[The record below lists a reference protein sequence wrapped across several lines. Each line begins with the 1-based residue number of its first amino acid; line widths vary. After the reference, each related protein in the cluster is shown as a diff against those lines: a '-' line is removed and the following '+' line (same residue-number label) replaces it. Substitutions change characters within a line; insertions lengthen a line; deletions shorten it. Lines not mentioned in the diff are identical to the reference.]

1 MAADNTG
8 VAGAKG
14 NAEVVRG
21 QIFEVGPRYTNLAYI
36 GEGAYGMVVDRPES
50 MSNFF
55 KAHSAKYGSSAP
67 ATLGIGHPVV
77 HACTA
82 RTEEFACLPGAI
94 SAYDDETKTKV
105 AIKKISPFE
114 HQTYCQRT
122 LREIKILTRFK
133 HENIIDIRDILRATT
148 IDDMRDVY
156 IVQCLMET
164 DLYKLL
170 KTQRLSND
178 HICYFLYQ
186 ILRGL
191 KYIHSA
197 NVLHRDLKPSNLLL
211 NTTCDLKICDF
222 GLARVAD
229 PDHDHT
235 GFLTEYVATR
245 WYRAPEIMLNSKGYN
260 KSIDIWSVGCILAE
274 MLSNRP
280 IFPGKHYLDQ
290 LNHILGVLGS
300 PTQEDLECIINEK
313 ARNYLQSLPFKPKV
327 PWVKLYPNADPKALD
342 LLDKM
347 LTFNPHNRIGVEE
360 ALAHPYLEQYY
371 DPADEPVAE
380 EPFRFSMELDDL
392 PKETLKQYIFDET
405 VLFKTRLTDQ
415 QQNS

>member
-1 MAADNTG
+1 MAANGGG
-8 VAGAKG
+8 VAAPVAEAAPVAAAAAATAPPSAVPTPAGA
-14 NAEVVRG
+14 ETVRG
-21 QIFEVGPRYTNLAYI
+21 QPFTVGPRYNNLAYI
-36 GEGAYGMVVDRPES
+36 GEGAYGMVV
-50 MSNFF
+50 
-55 KAHSAKYGSSAP
+55 
-67 ATLGIGHPVV
+67 
-77 HACTA
+77 
-82 RTEEFACLPGAI
+82 
-94 SAYDDETKTKV
+94 SAYDNETQTKV

-122 LREIKILTRFK
+122 LREIKILTRFN
-133 HENIIDIRDILRATT
+133 HENIIDIRDILRADS
-148 IDDMRDVY
+148 IDALRDVL

-229 PDHDHT
+229 PEHDHT

-245 WYRAPEIMLNSKGYN
+245 WYRAPEIMLNSKGYT

-290 LNHILGVLGS
+290 LNHILGILGS
-300 PTQEDLECIINEK
+300 PSKEDLACIINEK
-313 ARNYLQSLPFKPKV
+313 ARSYLQSLPYKPKI
-327 PWVKLYPNADPKALD
+327 PWTRLYPSADEHALD
-342 LLDKM
+342 LLEKM
-347 LTFNPHNRIGVEE
+347 LTFNPHSRITVED
-360 ALAHPYLEQYY
+360 ALSHPYLDQYY
-371 DPADEPVAE
+371 DPADEPVAQ
-380 EPFRFSMELDDL
+380 EPFRFEMELDDL
-392 PKETLKQYIFDET
+392 PKERLKQLIYEET
-405 VLFKTRLTDQ
+405 SNFRPPPMDAPAPPAAPAAPAAAAAQ
-415 QQNS
+415 EEAEPMQ